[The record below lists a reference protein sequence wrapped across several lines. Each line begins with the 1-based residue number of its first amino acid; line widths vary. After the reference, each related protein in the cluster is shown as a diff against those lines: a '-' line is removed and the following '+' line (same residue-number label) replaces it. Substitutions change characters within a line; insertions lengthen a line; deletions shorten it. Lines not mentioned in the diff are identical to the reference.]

1 MHRALHT
8 FIEDLQAATSLE
20 QIQGRLYS
28 LREELEVDNFAYHC
42 LDASGDKYG
51 AMTYDA
57 PWVKRYIEMDYARVD
72 PVIRGT
78 FQRFHPVD
86 WKQLDWSAKAAREF
100 MGEAL
105 DTGVGNQGL
114 SVPIRGPNG
123 QFAVFS
129 VNNRAKDAAWESYRK
144 EYLKD
149 FILMSHFLNQR
160 ALELEENIN
169 PPIPNLSPRESDA
182 LTHLANGLSRANVAE
197 KLKISEHTLRVYIES
212 ARFKLGASNT
222 THAVARAMIRGLI
235 IV

>member
-1 MHRALHT
+1 MHTALQT
-8 FIEDLQAATSLE
+8 FTEDLQAAKSLE
-20 QIQGRLYS
+20 EIQARLFS
-28 LREELEVDNFAYHC
+28 LRDELEVDNFAYHC

-57 PWVKRYIEMDYARVD
+57 PWVKRYMEMDYGRID

-78 FQRFHPVD
+78 YQRFHPVD
-86 WKQLDWSAKAAREF
+86 WKQLDWSAKAARSF

-129 VNNRAKDAAWESYRK
+129 VNNRASDAGWESYRK
-144 EYLKD
+144 EYLQT
-149 FILMSHFLNQR
+149 FILTAHFLNQR
-160 ALELEENIN
+160 ALEIEEDIN
-169 PPIPNLSPRESDA
+169 PPTPSLSPRESDA
-182 LTHLANGLSRANVAE
+182 LTHLANGLSRAQVAE

-212 ARFKLGASNT
+212 ARFKLGAANT

-235 IV
+235 VV